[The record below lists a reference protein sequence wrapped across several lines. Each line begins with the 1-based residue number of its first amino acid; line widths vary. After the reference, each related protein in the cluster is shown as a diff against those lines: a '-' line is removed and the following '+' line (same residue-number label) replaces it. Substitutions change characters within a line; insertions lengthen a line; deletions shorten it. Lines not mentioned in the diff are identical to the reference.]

1 MEANE
6 SQEFYEATPAM
17 AVSAGKLDRLS
28 SGARLQMI
36 ASILAMA
43 VLRRKARKVMKDEG
57 LSPVRESLPNSGEGL
72 DLSRKQSVHA
82 QQLVRNP

>member
-1 MEANE
+1 MEAHE
-6 SQEFYEATPAM
+6 PQEFYEEATAM

-43 VLRRKARKVMKDEG
+43 VLRGKARKVMEG
-57 LSPVRESLPNSGEGL
+57 DGLPAARESLADSGEGL
-72 DLSRKQSVHA
+72 DLFGKQSVHA
-82 QQLVRNP
+82 QQLVRKP